1 VAGQVRRLAAPGQAS
16 SRRER
21 AYAYLTLLPALLVV
35 AGFTVYPLVY
45 SVYLS
50 LHREILTDPLNHPF
64 TGLTNYAQVLGSY
77 YLVSSTLST
86 IIFAVLAV
94 PAVLVFGLAV
104 ALLLNQSFAG
114 SAFLRVVILLP
125 WAMPAVISGIVWR
138 WIFNGDYGVL
148 NTLLSSLG
156 IIHQYIPWLSTPATA
171 RAGLVVAQVWRE
183 GPLAAIFFLAALQ
196 TIPRELYSAAK
207 VDGGG
212 QWSAFRHVTLPML
225 RPTLSVVLIYETIV
239 AVVTFDLVYVM
250 TGGGP
255 GDATSLISWYAYSE
269 VFKFVNLGHGAALA
283 FLIAAALVVVIL
295 VYLRALRSE
304 ELY

>member
-21 AYAYLTLLPALLVV
+21 AYAYLTLLPALLIV
-35 AGFTVYPLVY
+35 AGFTLYPLVY

-64 TGLTNYAQVLGSY
+64 IGLTNYAQVLGSY

-156 IIHQYIPWLSTPATA
+156 IIHQYTST
-171 RAGLVVAQVWRE
+171 
-183 GPLAAIFFLAALQ
+183 
-196 TIPRELYSAAK
+196 S
-207 VDGGG
+207 
-212 QWSAFRHVTLPML
+212 
-225 RPTLSVVLIYETIV
+225 
-239 AVVTFDLVYVM
+239 
-250 TGGGP
+250 
-255 GDATSLISWYAYSE
+255 
-269 VFKFVNLGHGAALA
+269 HG
-283 FLIAAALVVVIL
+283 
-295 VYLRALRSE
+295 
-304 ELY
+304 